1 MTFYLNAERYY
12 DPTAGAALVTVEKG
26 ERMEWEVGDIVSA
39 SREGSP
45 VEKKF
50 LVLANDGYVLTVLEL
65 LSMEIGGCVP
75 VVCNEKMFV
84 NPYRLTYVSLSSN
97 TVELVQTATAEEL
110 ARVRLAL
117 RKVFGFGVV
126 EPEAEEPEEDDGL
139 TELLDEQAKQLIEAN
154 AKADVYKGLYE
165 ELLMK
170 CLKTV

>member
-12 DPTAGAALVTVEKG
+12 DPTAGAALNEVEKG
-26 ERMEWEVGDIVSA
+26 ENMGWEVGDIVSA

-50 LVLANDGYVLTVLEL
+50 LVMANDGYVLTVLEL
-65 LSMEIGGCVP
+65 LSWEMGGCVP
-75 VVCNEKMFV
+75 VVCTETMFV

-97 TVELVQTATAEEL
+97 TVQRVKTATAEEL

-126 EPEAEEPEEDDGL
+126 DPEAEEPEEDDGL

-154 AKADVYKGLYE
+154 ARADVFKGLYE

-170 CLKTV
+170 CLKTA

>member
-12 DPTAGAALVTVEKG
+12 DPTAGAALNEVEKG
-26 ERMEWEVGDIVSA
+26 ENMEWEVGDIVSA

-50 LVLANDGYVLTVLEL
+50 LVMANDGYVLTVLEL
-65 LSMEIGGCVP
+65 LSREMGGCVP
-75 VVCNEKMFV
+75 VVCTETMFV

-97 TVELVQTATAEEL
+97 TVQRVKTATAEEL

-170 CLKTV
+170 CLKTA